1 MKAPTRVVVT
11 GLGVVSPLGN
21 DIDTFWRRLV
31 AGESGVGPITR
42 FDTTDYKVHIAAE
55 VKDFDAEDFIDK
67 RKVRRLDLFSRYAV
81 AAAKLAA
88 ADAEFDPRP
97 ESDRVGAVVGSG
109 VGGLQTLHT
118 EIDKLLTQGPNRVN
132 PLLVPMMIPNMG
144 AAHVSLELGTKGPLS
159 ATCTACAAGSDAIG
173 FAARIIRHG
182 DAEVMFAGGS
192 EAPISPV
199 GVGGFA
205 AARALSLRNDDP
217 AGASR
222 PFDAGRDGF
231 VIGEGA
237 GFAAARALSLRND
250 DPAHAS
256 RPFDSGR
263 DGFVIGEG
271 AGCLVLESLEHAQA
285 RGARIYAEL
294 AGSGMSS
301 DAFHMTLPDESGET
315 QARAMTMAFTE
326 AGLEPSAIDY
336 INAHG
341 TATSA
346 GDVAET
352 KAIKVALGEH
362 ATTVAIS
369 SNKSMIGHCL
379 GASGAIEAV
388 ATVLTIVNSLLPPTI
403 NLTDPDPACDL
414 DYVPLESRFHKVDV
428 AASNSFGFGG
438 HNVTLVFRRFDG

>member
-1 MKAPTRVVVT
+1 MTPTTRVVVT

-42 FDTTDYKVHIAAE
+42 FDTSDYKVHIAAE

-67 RKVRRLDLFSRYAV
+67 RQVRRLDLFSRYAV

-97 ESDRVGAVVGSG
+97 EADRVGAVVGSG

-118 EIDKLLTQGPNRVN
+118 EIDKLLTKGPDRVN

-159 ATCTACAAGSDAIG
+159 ATVTACAAGSDAIG
-173 FAARIIRHG
+173 YAARIIRHG

-192 EAPISPV
+192 EAPVSPV
-199 GVGGFA
+199 GV
-205 AARALSLRNDDP
+205 
-217 AGASR
+217 
-222 PFDAGRDGF
+222 
-231 VIGEGA
+231 A

-250 DPAHAS
+250 DPEHAS
-256 RPFDSGR
+256 RPFDAGR

-294 AGSGMSS
+294 AGAGMSS
-301 DAFHMTLPDESGET
+301 DAFHMTLPDETGKS
-315 QARAMTMAFTE
+315 QARAMKMALKE

-346 GDVAET
+346 GDIAET
-352 KAIKVALGEH
+352 KAIKVALGKH
-362 ATTVAIS
+362 ARSVAIS
-369 SNKSMIGHCL
+369 STKSMIGHCL

-414 DYVPLESRFHKVDV
+414 DYVPLKSRFHKVDV

>member
-1 MKAPTRVVVT
+1 MTPTTRVVVT

-42 FDTTDYKVHIAAE
+42 FDTSDYKVHIAAE

-67 RKVRRLDLFSRYAV
+67 RQVRRLDLFSRYAV

-97 ESDRVGAVVGSG
+97 EADRVGAVVGSG

-118 EIDKLLTQGPNRVN
+118 EIDKLLTKGPDRVN

-144 AAHVSLELGTKGPLS
+144 AAHVSLELGIKGPLS
-159 ATCTACAAGSDAIG
+159 ATVTACAAGSDAIG
-173 FAARIIRHG
+173 YAARIIRHG

-192 EAPISPV
+192 EAPVSPV
-199 GVGGFA
+199 GV
-205 AARALSLRNDDP
+205 
-217 AGASR
+217 
-222 PFDAGRDGF
+222 
-231 VIGEGA
+231 A

-250 DPAHAS
+250 DPEHAS
-256 RPFDSGR
+256 RPFDAGR

-294 AGSGMSS
+294 AGAGMSS
-301 DAFHMTLPDESGET
+301 DAFHMTLPDETGKS
-315 QARAMTMAFTE
+315 QARAMKMALKE

-346 GDVAET
+346 GDIAET
-352 KAIKVALGEH
+352 KAIKVALGKH
-362 ATTVAIS
+362 ARSVAIS

-414 DYVPLESRFHKVDV
+414 DYVPLKSRFHKVDV

>member
-1 MKAPTRVVVT
+1 MTPATRVVVT

-21 DIDTFWRRLV
+21 DVDTFWRRLV

-42 FDTTDYKVHIAAE
+42 FDTSDYKVHIAAE

-67 RKVRRLDLFSRYAV
+67 RQVRRLDLFSRYAV

-97 ESDRVGAVVGSG
+97 EADRVGAVVGSG

-118 EIDKLLTQGPNRVN
+118 EIDKLLTKGPDRVN

-173 FAARIIRHG
+173 YAARIIRHG

-192 EAPISPV
+192 EAPVSPV
-199 GVGGFA
+199 GV
-205 AARALSLRNDDP
+205 
-217 AGASR
+217 
-222 PFDAGRDGF
+222 
-231 VIGEGA
+231 A

-250 DPAHAS
+250 DPEHAS
-256 RPFDSGR
+256 RPFDAGR

-294 AGSGMSS
+294 AGAGMSS
-301 DAFHMTLPDESGET
+301 DAFHMTLPDESGKT
-315 QARAMTMAFTE
+315 QARAMTMALAE

-346 GDVAET
+346 GDIAET
-352 KAIKVALGEH
+352 KAIKVALGKH
-362 ATTVAIS
+362 ARSVAIS

-414 DYVPLESRFHKVDV
+414 DYVPLEARFHKVDV

>member
-1 MKAPTRVVVT
+1 MTERTRVVVT
-11 GLGVVSPLGN
+11 GLGVITPLGN
-21 DIDTFWRRLV
+21 DADTFWRRLV
-31 AGESGVGPITR
+31 AGESGVGQITR

-55 VKDFDAEDFIDK
+55 VKDFDPEDYLE
-67 RKVRRLDLFSRYAV
+67 RRQVRRLDLFSRYAV
-81 AAAKLAA
+81 AAARIAA
-88 ADAEFDPRP
+88 ADADFDPRP
-97 ESDRVGAVVGSG
+97 EAERVGAVVGSG

-118 EIDKLLTQGPNRVN
+118 ETDKLLNKGPDRVN

-144 AAHVSLELGTKGPLS
+144 AAHVSLALGTKGPLS

-173 FAARIIRHG
+173 YAARIIRSG
-182 DAEVMFAGGS
+182 DADVMFAGGS

-199 GVGGFA
+199 GISGFA

-217 AGASR
+217 IHASR

-231 VIGEGA
+231 V
-237 GFAAARALSLRND
+237 
-250 DPAHAS
+250 
-256 RPFDSGR
+256 
-263 DGFVIGEG
+263 VGEG

-285 RGARIYAEL
+285 RGVRIYAEL
-294 AGSGMSS
+294 AGAGMSS
-301 DAFHMTLPDESGET
+301 DAFHMTLPDESGKS
-315 QARAMTMAFTE
+315 QARALKMALAE
-326 AGLEPSAIDY
+326 AGLQPEDVDY

-341 TATSA
+341 TATGA

-362 ATTVAIS
+362 ARTVAVS

-388 ATVLTIVNSLLPPTI
+388 ATVLTIVNSLIPPTI
-403 NLTDPDPACDL
+403 NLTDPDPDCDL
-414 DYVPLESRFHKVDV
+414 DYVPLESRFRKVDV

-438 HNVTLVFRRFDG
+438 HNVTLVFRRFAG

>member
-1 MKAPTRVVVT
+1 MTPTTRVVVT

-42 FDTTDYKVHIAAE
+42 FDTSDYKVHIAAE

-67 RKVRRLDLFSRYAV
+67 RQVRRLDLFSRYAV

-97 ESDRVGAVVGSG
+97 EADRVGAVVGSG

-118 EIDKLLTQGPNRVN
+118 EIDKLLTKGPDRVN

-144 AAHVSLELGTKGPLS
+144 AAHVSLELGIKGPLS
-159 ATCTACAAGSDAIG
+159 ATVTACAAGSDAIG
-173 FAARIIRHG
+173 YAARIIRHG

-192 EAPISPV
+192 EAPVSPV
-199 GVGGFA
+199 GV
-205 AARALSLRNDDP
+205 
-217 AGASR
+217 
-222 PFDAGRDGF
+222 
-231 VIGEGA
+231 A

-250 DPAHAS
+250 DPEHAS
-256 RPFDSGR
+256 RPFDAGR

-294 AGSGMSS
+294 AGAGMSS
-301 DAFHMTLPDESGET
+301 DAFHMTLPDETGKS
-315 QARAMTMAFTE
+315 QARAMKMALKE

-346 GDVAET
+346 GDIAET
-352 KAIKVALGEH
+352 KAIKVALGKH
-362 ATTVAIS
+362 ARSVAIS

-403 NLTDPDPACDL
+403 SLTDPDPACDL
-414 DYVPLESRFHKVDV
+414 DYVPLEARFHKVDV

>member
-1 MKAPTRVVVT
+1 MTPTTRVVVT

-42 FDTTDYKVHIAAE
+42 FDTSDYKVHIAAE
-55 VKDFDAEDFIDK
+55 VKDFDAEEFIDK
-67 RKVRRLDLFSRYAV
+67 RQVRRLDLFSRYAV

-97 ESDRVGAVVGSG
+97 EADRVGAVVGSG

-118 EIDKLLTQGPNRVN
+118 EIDKLLTKGPDRVN

-159 ATCTACAAGSDAIG
+159 ATSTACAAGSDAIG
-173 FAARIIRHG
+173 YAARIIRHG

-199 GVGGFA
+199 GV
-205 AARALSLRNDDP
+205 
-217 AGASR
+217 
-222 PFDAGRDGF
+222 
-231 VIGEGA
+231 A

-250 DPAHAS
+250 DPGHAS
-256 RPFDSGR
+256 RPFDAGR

-294 AGSGMSS
+294 AGAGMSS
-301 DAFHMTLPDESGET
+301 DAFHMTLPDESGKT
-315 QARAMTMAFTE
+315 QARAMTMALKE
-326 AGLEPSAIDY
+326 GGLEPSAIDY
-336 INAHG
+336 VNAHG
-341 TATSA
+341 TATTA
-346 GDVAET
+346 GDIAET
-352 KAIKVALGEH
+352 KAIKVALGRH
-362 ATTVAIS
+362 AGKVAIS

-414 DYVPLESRFHKVDV
+414 DYVPLESRFQKVEV

>member
-1 MKAPTRVVVT
+1 MTPTTRVVVT

-42 FDTTDYKVHIAAE
+42 FDTSDYKVHIAAE

-67 RKVRRLDLFSRYAV
+67 RQVRRLDLFSRYAV

-97 ESDRVGAVVGSG
+97 EADRVGAVVGSG

-118 EIDKLLTQGPNRVN
+118 EIDKLLTKGPDRVN

-159 ATCTACAAGSDAIG
+159 ATVTACAAGSDAIG
-173 FAARIIRHG
+173 YAARIIRHG

-192 EAPISPV
+192 EAPVSPV
-199 GVGGFA
+199 CV
-205 AARALSLRNDDP
+205 
-217 AGASR
+217 
-222 PFDAGRDGF
+222 
-231 VIGEGA
+231 A

-250 DPAHAS
+250 DPEHAS
-256 RPFDSGR
+256 RPFDAGR

-294 AGSGMSS
+294 AGAGMSS
-301 DAFHMTLPDESGET
+301 DAFHMTLPDDTGKS
-315 QARAMTMAFTE
+315 QARAMTMALAE

-341 TATSA
+341 TATAA
-346 GDVAET
+346 GDIAET
-352 KAIKVALGEH
+352 KAIKVALGKH
-362 ATTVAIS
+362 ARSVAIS

-403 NLTDPDPACDL
+403 SLTDPDPACDL
-414 DYVPLESRFHKVDV
+414 DYVPLEARFHKVDV

>member
-1 MKAPTRVVVT
+1 MTPTTRVVVT

-42 FDTTDYKVHIAAE
+42 FDTSDYKVHIAAE

-67 RKVRRLDLFSRYAV
+67 RQVRRLDLFSRYAV

-97 ESDRVGAVVGSG
+97 EADRVGAVVGSG

-118 EIDKLLTQGPNRVN
+118 EIDKLLTKGPDRVN

-144 AAHVSLELGTKGPLS
+144 AAHVSLELGIKGPLS
-159 ATCTACAAGSDAIG
+159 ATVTACAAGSDAIG
-173 FAARIIRHG
+173 YAARIIRHG

-192 EAPISPV
+192 EAPVSPV
-199 GVGGFA
+199 GV
-205 AARALSLRNDDP
+205 
-217 AGASR
+217 
-222 PFDAGRDGF
+222 
-231 VIGEGA
+231 A

-250 DPAHAS
+250 DPEHAS
-256 RPFDSGR
+256 RPFDAGR

-294 AGSGMSS
+294 AGAGMSS
-301 DAFHMTLPDESGET
+301 DAFHMTLPDDTGKS
-315 QARAMTMAFTE
+315 QARAMTMALAE

-341 TATSA
+341 TATAA
-346 GDVAET
+346 GDIAET
-352 KAIKVALGEH
+352 KAIKVALGKH
-362 ATTVAIS
+362 ARSVAIS

-403 NLTDPDPACDL
+403 SLTDPDPACDL
-414 DYVPLESRFHKVDV
+414 DYVPLEARFHKVDV

>member
-1 MKAPTRVVVT
+1 MAPTRVVIT
-11 GLGVVSPLGN
+11 GLGVISPLGN
-21 DIDTFWRRLV
+21 DVDTFWRRLV

-42 FDTTDYKVHIAAE
+42 FDSSDYKVHIAAE

-97 ESDRVGAVVGSG
+97 EADRVGAVIGSG

-173 FAARIIRHG
+173 YAARIIRHG

-192 EAPISPV
+192 EAPVSPV
-199 GVGGFA
+199 AV
-205 AARALSLRNDDP
+205 
-217 AGASR
+217 
-222 PFDAGRDGF
+222 
-231 VIGEGA
+231 A

-250 DPAHAS
+250 DAQHAS
-256 RPFDSGR
+256 RPFDAGR

-271 AGCLVLESLEHAQA
+271 AGCLVLESLEHAEA
-285 RGARIYAEL
+285 RGAHIYAEI

-301 DAFHMTLPDESGET
+301 DAYHMTLPDESGRT
-315 QARAMTMAFTE
+315 QARAMKMALKE
-326 AGLEPSAIDY
+326 AGLEPSALDY

-341 TATSA
+341 TSTSA
-346 GDVAET
+346 GDNAET
-352 KAIKVALGEH
+352 KAIKVALGDH
-362 ATTVAIS
+362 ARSVAIS

-414 DYVPLESRFHKVDV
+414 DYVPLESRFHKVEV

>member
-1 MKAPTRVVVT
+1 MTPPTRVVVT

-21 DIDTFWRRLV
+21 DVDTFWRRLV
-31 AGESGVGPITR
+31 AGESGIGPITR
-42 FDTTDYKVHIAAE
+42 FDTTDHKVHIAAE
-55 VKDFDAEDFIDK
+55 VKEFDAEDFIDK
-67 RKVRRLDLFSRYAV
+67 RQVRRLDLFSRYAV

-88 ADAEFDPRP
+88 ADAEFEPRR
-97 ESDRVGAVVGSG
+97 EADRVGVVVGSG
-109 VGGLQTLHT
+109 VGGLQTLQS
-118 EIDKLLTQGPNRVN
+118 EIEKLIEKGPDRVN

-173 FAARIIRHG
+173 YAARIIRCG

-192 EAPISPV
+192 EAPVSPV
-199 GVGGFA
+199 GVAGFA

-217 AGASR
+217 EHASR

-237 GFAAARALSLRND
+237 G
-250 DPAHAS
+250 
-256 RPFDSGR
+256 
-263 DGFVIGEG
+263 
-271 AGCLVLESLEHAQA
+271 CLVLESLAHAQA

-294 AGSGMSS
+294 AGAGMSS
-301 DAFHMTLPDESGET
+301 DAFHMTLPDETGKS
-315 QARAMTMAFTE
+315 QARAMKMALAE

-346 GDVAET
+346 GDIAET
-352 KAIKVALGEH
+352 KAIKVALGKH
-362 ATTVAIS
+362 ARSVAIS

-414 DYVPLESRFHKVDV
+414 DYVPLESRFHKVEV

>member
-1 MKAPTRVVVT
+1 MTPTTRVVVT

-42 FDTTDYKVHIAAE
+42 FDTSDYKVHIAAE

-67 RKVRRLDLFSRYAV
+67 RQVRRLDLFSRYAV

-97 ESDRVGAVVGSG
+97 EADRVGAVVGSG

-118 EIDKLLTQGPNRVN
+118 EIDKLLTKGPDRVN

-159 ATCTACAAGSDAIG
+159 ATVTACAAGSDAIG
-173 FAARIIRHG
+173 YAARIIRHG

-192 EAPISPV
+192 EAPVSPV
-199 GVGGFA
+199 GV
-205 AARALSLRNDDP
+205 
-217 AGASR
+217 
-222 PFDAGRDGF
+222 
-231 VIGEGA
+231 A

-250 DPAHAS
+250 DPEHAS
-256 RPFDSGR
+256 RPFDAGR

-294 AGSGMSS
+294 AGAGMSS
-301 DAFHMTLPDESGET
+301 DAFHMTLPDDTGKS
-315 QARAMTMAFTE
+315 QARAMTMALAE

-341 TATSA
+341 TATAA
-346 GDVAET
+346 GDIAET
-352 KAIKVALGEH
+352 KAIKVALGKH
-362 ATTVAIS
+362 ARSVAIS

-414 DYVPLESRFHKVDV
+414 DYVPLKSRFHKVDV

>member
-1 MKAPTRVVVT
+1 MTAPTRVVVT
-11 GLGVVSPLGN
+11 GLGVISPLAN
-21 DIDTFWRRLV
+21 DVDTFWRRLV
-31 AGESGVGPITR
+31 AGESGVGEITR
-42 FDTTDYKVHIAAE
+42 FDHTDFKVHIAAE
-55 VKDFDAEDFIDK
+55 VKDFDPEDYIDK

-81 AAAKLAA
+81 AAAKNAA
-88 ADAEFDPRP
+88 ADADFDPSLEAERC
-97 ESDRVGAVVGSG
+97 GAVIGSG
-109 VGGLQTLHT
+109 VGGLQTLQS
-118 EIDKLLTQGPNRVN
+118 EIEKLIEKGPARTN

-159 ATCTACAAGSDAIG
+159 ATCTACAAGSDAIAY
-173 FAARIIRHG
+173 AARLIRHG

-199 GVGGFA
+199 GVAGFA

-237 GFAAARALSLRND
+237 G
-250 DPAHAS
+250 
-256 RPFDSGR
+256 
-263 DGFVIGEG
+263 
-271 AGCLVLESLEHAQA
+271 CLVLESLEHAQA

-294 AGSGMSS
+294 AGAGMSS
-301 DAFHMTLPDESGET
+301 DAFHMTLPDETGHS
-315 QARAMTMAFTE
+315 QARAMVMAIEE
-326 AGLEPSAIDY
+326 AGMKPGDVDY

-341 TATSA
+341 TATGA

-352 KAIKVALGEH
+352 KAIKDAFGAH
-362 ATTVAIS
+362 AAELAVS

-388 ATVLTIVNSLLPPTI
+388 ATVLTIVNSLIPPTI
-403 NLTDPDPACDL
+403 NLTEPDPDCDL
-414 DYVPLESRFHKVDV
+414 DYVPLESRFQRVDV

-438 HNVTLVFRRFDG
+438 HNVTLVFRRYDG